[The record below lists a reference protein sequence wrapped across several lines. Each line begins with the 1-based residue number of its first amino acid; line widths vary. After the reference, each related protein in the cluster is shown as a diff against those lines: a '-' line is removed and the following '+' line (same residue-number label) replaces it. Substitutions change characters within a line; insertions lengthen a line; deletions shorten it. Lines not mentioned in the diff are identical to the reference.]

1 MIYLHIKS
9 SPDHVLLSHGFR
21 AAAEA
26 MQNLTP
32 MMEEIGNEIASV
44 NESAFNSEGG
54 STESGIWKELSPRYK
69 AWKDVHFPRRPILE
83 ATRTLREA
91 LTTKTSGEHAIREYG
106 NGTMVFG
113 TRGVAY
119 ALAHQEG
126 CGKVPRRAFFDN
138 DEKLFKVKGVVDKAV
153 QRFIV
158 NAERKAGFRDGQP
171 TV

>member
-9 SPDHVLLSHGFR
+9 TPDHVLLSHGFR
-21 AAAEA
+21 AASEA
-26 MQNLTP
+26 IQDFTP
-32 MMEEIGNEIASV
+32 MMGGIGNEIAST

-54 STESGIWKELSPRYK
+54 STESGTFKDLSEKYKKWKKE
-69 AWKDVHFPRRPILE
+69 HFPPLPILE
-83 ATRTLREA
+83 LTRTLREA
-91 LTTKTSGEHAIREYG
+91 VTSKTPGEHAVREYG

-126 CGKVPRRAFFDN
+126 CGKIPRRAFFDN
-138 DEKLFKVKGVVDKAV
+138 DEKLFKVKGAVDKV
-153 QRFIV
+153 VHRFIV
-158 NAERKAGFRDGQP
+158 NAERKAGLRDGQP